1 MNNIWT
7 FISLF
12 LFLSG
17 LGAGAYFYYQDT
29 QNRMLTMASDISTLK
44 IVTDQQ
50 DDTINKLVLDTETM
64 KVISEK
70 IDEAQ
75 KISQK
80 VVDDLA
86 NTFRK
91 MTLDGPR
98 DIGNLAQARPES
110 IERIVNNG
118 TDKVFRCV
126 EISTGSILTEEER
139 KEYDETGK
147 LRNCPGT
154 ILPE

>member
-7 FISLF
+7 YISL
-12 LFLSG
+12 G
-17 LGAGAYFYYQDT
+17 LVLLGFAGAGYFYYTTT
-29 QNRMLTMASDISTLK
+29 QETLMRQAADISTLK
-44 IVTDQQ
+44 IAADEQGK
-50 DDTINKLVLDTETM
+50 TINQLLIDSETM
-64 KVISEK
+64 KVIAEK

-75 KISQK
+75 KISQQ
-80 VVDDLA
+80 VVNDLEK
-86 NTFRK
+86 TFRK
-91 MTLDGPR
+91 MTIDGPR
-98 DIGNLAQARPES
+98 DIGNLAQARPDS

-118 TDKVFRCV
+118 TDKVFRCM

-154 ILPE
+154 VLPE

>member
-1 MNNIWT
+1 MQI
-7 FISLF
+7 
-12 LFLSG
+12 
-17 LGAGAYFYYQDT
+17 
-29 QNRMLTMASDISTLK
+29 MASDISTLK

-64 KVISEK
+64 KVIADK